1 MPMSTRLETLHGR
14 LSYRLLSRRRLR
26 ASRQGQAPAFRRGV
40 YDQRILDLN
49 AWLRDLAEA
58 RGLRYVDFHSAM
70 SDEQGRAI
78 DAYFQDGLHPTA
90 TGYRIMAGILLQAL
104 S

>member
-1 MPMSTRLETLHGR
+1 
-14 LSYRLLSRRRLR
+14 
-26 ASRQGQAPAFRRGV
+26 
-40 YDQRILDLN
+40 
-49 AWLRDLAEA
+49 
-58 RGLRYVDFHSAM
+58 M